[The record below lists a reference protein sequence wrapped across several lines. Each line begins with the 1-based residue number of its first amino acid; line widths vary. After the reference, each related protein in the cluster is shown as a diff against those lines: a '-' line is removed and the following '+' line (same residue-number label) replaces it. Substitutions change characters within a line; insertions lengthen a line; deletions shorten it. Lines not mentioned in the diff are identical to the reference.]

1 VAFPH
6 FFWDTYALVER
17 LNGNEAY
24 QPYAEKAIFTHQMN
38 LYELAAALLRDH
50 PETRVREALVLL
62 APNLLEAETEDLF
75 RAARFR
81 AEHAKKRISYVDAL
95 GYVLAQKHGM
105 RFLTGDKQFK
115 GIEGVEHVA

>member
-1 VAFPH
+1 MPAP

-17 LNGNEAY
+17 LNGNPLY
-24 QPYAEKAIFTHQMN
+24 LPYAEMAVFTHQMN
-38 LYELAAALLRDH
+38 LYELASALLREH

-75 RAARFR
+75 RASRFR
-81 AEHAKKRISYVDAL
+81 MEHAKKRISYVDAL

>member
-1 VAFPH
+1 MALPH
-6 FFWDTYALVER
+6 YFWDTYALVER

-24 QPYAEKAIFTHQMN
+24 RPYLDKAIFTHQMN
-38 LYELAAALLRDH
+38 LYELASALLRDH
-50 PETRVREALVLL
+50 AETRVREALTLL

-75 RAARFR
+75 RAARLR

-105 RFLTGDKQFK
+105 RFLTGNRQFK
-115 GIEGVEHVA
+115 GVEGVEHVA